1 MGHTD
6 DILNEIRKTTDAHPD
21 VLSEARA
28 RTRLVHET
36 AVKVTPGSLRSY
48 LSGSLAHH
56 TQNDPINDGD
66 AGLVL
71 NRVNYPKLGPEGG
84 GEAPGDVV
92 DTICGLLGPE
102 IRKTYP
108 RAFCRKSKRG
118 PKVFFGEPT
127 EGQDPTVDLVIALT
141 RREGD
146 GLWIPHLPRGK
157 WEASH
162 PEGHGTL
169 LNTKSLDYPSLRG
182 TRRKVIRLLKVWNK
196 QFSTPVF
203 SSFHLSVLAYEF
215 VKPGRSV
222 AGALHDCFVG
232 ISKRMDKKGAT
243 PDPCGVSANI
253 RLLGSWDSAERNT
266 RLASEAMEGAF
277 EHDKDA
283 TDAEARADLAKVFFK
298 YLEQPGQLASVA
310 KHSNSA
316 MSLAAL
322 GLAAAGTVAATRA
335 FGDLLRPR

>member
-6 DILNEIRKTTDAHPD
+6 DILSEIRKTTDAHPD
-21 VLSEARA
+21 VLCEARA
-28 RTRLVHET
+28 RTKLVRVSAE
-36 AVKVTPGSLRSY
+36 KVTPGALRSY
-48 LSGSLAHH
+48 TSGSLAHH

-84 GEAPGDVV
+84 GEAPGTVV
-92 DTICGLLGPE
+92 DEICLLLGSE

-108 RAFCRKSKRG
+108 NAACHKSKRG
-118 PKVFFGEPT
+118 PMVYFREPI

-146 GLWIPHLPRGK
+146 GLWIPHLPRGR

-162 PEGHGTL
+162 PEGHGAL
-169 LNTKSLDYPSLRG
+169 LNTKDLAYPSLRS

-196 QFSTPVF
+196 QYSTPVF

-232 ISKRMDKKGAT
+232 INKRMAKNGAT
-243 PDPCGVSANI
+243 PDPCGVSVNI
-253 RLLGSWDSAERNT
+253 RLLGSWESAERNT
-266 RLASEAMEGAF
+266 RLAAQAMEGAF
-277 EHDKDA
+277 EHDKDD
-283 TDAEARADLAKVFFK
+283 TDAEARAYLAKVFFK
-298 YLEQPGQLASVA
+298 YLEQPAQLASVA
-310 KHSNSA
+310 KHSNSG

-322 GLAAAGTVAATRA
+322 GLAAVGTVAATRA
-335 FGDLLRPR
+335 FGNLLRPR